1 MLNRPRTAV
10 LLLSLFVCTP
20 LFFHSRP
27 VSAHDDWLPIDP
39 AELKMTTEPLAP
51 GAPAIILNL
60 QVDRNDAGEASVEHD
75 YVRIKIL
82 TDEGRKYA
90 NVEIPF
96 DKTSFRIS
104 DVRARTI
111 RPDGSLVN
119 FDGKIYENTVVRSKS
134 LKYLAKTFS
143 MPEVTVGSIIEYR
156 YKYYFTDGKL
166 FDSHWILSQELFTKH
181 AQLSLKPFTG
191 EGWYVK
197 SICPVGYPKD
207 SDGVKQGSD
216 GVFRMTAANIPAFQ
230 IEDYMPPE
238 NELKMRVDFIYQ
250 KYQKS
255 ILEYQKSILEP
266 NVNTFW
272 NEFAKEESD
281 RIESFLAKQRVGEQ
295 VVAQIVASGDSPA
308 VKLQKIYARTQRVR
322 NLSYEAEKTEQE
334 EKREKIKRAANVQDL
349 LKKGYGWGDEITWLF
364 LGLARAAGFEAYP
377 CLVSSRSEYFFQRQ
391 RMNSA
396 ELNAKVV
403 LVKVNGQE
411 LYFEPGAAF
420 TPYGLLPWPESGV
433 VGLKL
438 TKDGGTWIQTTL
450 PESESSHIERNA
462 ELKLLDDGSLE
473 GQLTVT
479 YTGLEALS
487 RRVEERNEDDTERKK
502 YLEEQI
508 KDAIPAGCEVELTNK
523 PNWETSELS
532 LAAEFH
538 LKVPGWVS
546 AVGRRALLPTGL
558 FAAHEKTM
566 FEHADRIYPVYFIYP
581 YKKIDDLKIELPLGW
596 KTINLP
602 KPFDQDVKGAQFTLK
617 VDDNNGSLHI
627 RRELRSDLFLLS
639 KESYPALRHF
649 YQTVKTQDEQQIML
663 QPDGAAAAN

>member
-1 MLNRPRTAV
+1 
-10 LLLSLFVCTP
+10 
-20 LFFHSRP
+20 
-27 VSAHDDWLPIDP
+27 
-39 AELKMTTEPLAP
+39 
-51 GAPAIILNL
+51 
-60 QVDRNDAGEASVEHD
+60 
-75 YVRIKIL
+75 
-82 TDEGRKYA
+82 
-90 NVEIPF
+90 
-96 DKTSFRIS
+96 
-104 DVRARTI
+104 
-111 RPDGSLVN
+111 
-119 FDGKIYENTVVRSKS
+119 
-134 LKYLAKTFS
+134 
-143 MPEVTVGSIIEYR
+143 
-156 YKYYFTDGKL
+156 
-166 FDSHWILSQELFTKH
+166 
-181 AQLSLKPFTG
+181 
-191 EGWYVK
+191 
-197 SICPVGYPKD
+197 
-207 SDGVKQGSD
+207 
-216 GVFRMTAANIPAFQ
+216 
-230 IEDYMPPE
+230 MPPE

-255 ILEYQKSILEP
+255 ILES
-266 NVNTFW
+266 NVDTFW
-272 NEFAKEESD
+272 NEFAKEESG
-281 RIESFLAKQRVGEQ
+281 RIESFLATHRVGDQ
-295 VVAQIVASGDSPA
+295 VIGQIVAPGDSPA
-308 VKLQKIYARTQRVR
+308 VKLQKIYARTQNVR

-334 EKREKIKRAANVQDL
+334 EKREKIKRADNVEDL

-364 LGLARAAGFEAYP
+364 LRLARAAGFEAYP
-377 CLVSSRSEYFFQRQ
+377 CLVSSRSEYFFQRK

-420 TPYGLLPWPESGV
+420 TPYGLLPWPETGV

-462 ELKLLDDGSLE
+462 DLKLLDDGSLE

-487 RRVEERNEDDTERKK
+487 RRVEERNEDDTERKQ

-523 PNWETSELS
+523 PNWRTSELS
-532 LAAEFH
+532 LVAEFH

-546 AVGRRALLPTGL
+546 AVGRRTLLPTGL
-558 FAAHEKTM
+558 FAAQEKTM
-566 FEHADRIYPVYFIYP
+566 FEHADRMYPVYFIYP
-581 YKKIDDLKIELPLGW
+581 YKKIDDLKVELPLGW

-602 KPFDQDVKGAQFTLK
+602 KPFDEDVKDAQFTLK

-639 KESYPALRHF
+639 KEGYPALRHF

-663 QPDGAAAAN
+663 QPNSAAAENGGHP